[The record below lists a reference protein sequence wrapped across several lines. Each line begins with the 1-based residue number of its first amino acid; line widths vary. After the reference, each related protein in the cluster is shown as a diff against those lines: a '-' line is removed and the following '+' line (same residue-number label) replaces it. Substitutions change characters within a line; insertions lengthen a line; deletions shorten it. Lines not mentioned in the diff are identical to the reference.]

1 MLKKM
6 FRKKPAAR
14 EPSTVV
20 SVDVARYCGTW
31 YEIGLKVHFFR
42 FFKGDYWIV
51 DLADDYSWTAV
62 STPTAKSFWILSRTP
77 YLGDAVYDEIVQRL
91 KGRGFDTD
99 SRVKKYGGVFSLSWY
114 GLCRRT
120 RR

>member
-6 FRKKPAAR
+6 FRKKPVAR

-51 DLADDYSWTAV
+51 DLTDDYSWAAV
-62 STPTAKSFWILSRTP
+62 STPTSRSLWILSRTP
-77 YLGDAVYDEIVQRL
+77 YMEESVYDEITDRL
-91 KGRGFDTD
+91 REKGFGTD
-99 SRVKKYGGVFSLSWY
+99 RLVKTDQKN
-114 GLCRRT
+114 
-120 RR
+120 